1 MQLADLKSGQCK
13 ALCALT
19 TGGCR
24 VFPDLVSLA
33 LCPRTSS
40 QWIMPIVPSCAKDK
54 LADFAGELERDG
66 TFDDNLKMYDGSIKF
81 FKEMAKVIEG
91 AKLRLLVGDAVYGM

>member
-1 MQLADLKSGQCK
+1 MMQ
-13 ALCALT
+13 T
-19 TGGCR
+19 
-24 VFPDLVSLA
+24 
-33 LCPRTSS
+33 
-40 QWIMPIVPSCAKDK
+40 KDK

-91 AKLRLLVGDAVYGM
+91 AKLRLLVGDAVYGMRLGKPPRRKPRLTLVKSGEAVQS